1 MPKILSYTPSWL
13 TRPSPGYALFSKK
26 PKEISA
32 GQNEQNQ
39 KNQESKVRRTIA
51 HRGTEVFVVVDNEI
65 RWSDL
70 VMLRERSEEAE
81 QKALDHNDK
90 GDDGNVDLGQVAEGT
105 YRVSTQSW
113 A

>member
-13 TRPSPGYALFSKK
+13 TRPSPGYALFSQKQ
-26 PKEISA
+26 KEISA
-32 GQNEQNQ
+32 GENGQN
-39 KNQESKVRRTIA
+39 KSGHESKIRRTIA

-81 QKALDHNDK
+81 QKALDHNDM
-90 GDDGNVDLGQVAEGT
+90 GIGGNMDLDQYAEGT
-105 YRVSTQSW
+105 YRVKC
-113 A
+113 